1 MISDWEIWNWI
12 MGDAEGSVLGHL
24 MCSEHII
31 GAIMIDG
38 NT

>member
-12 MGDAEGSVLGHL
+12 MGDAEGGVLGHL